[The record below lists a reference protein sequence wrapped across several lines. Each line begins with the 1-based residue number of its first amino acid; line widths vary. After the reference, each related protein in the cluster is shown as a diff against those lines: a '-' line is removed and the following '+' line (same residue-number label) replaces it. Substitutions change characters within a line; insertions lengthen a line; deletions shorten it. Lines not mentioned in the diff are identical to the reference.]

1 MLVMMFVM
9 VGCDDVCGGD
19 FGLWVW
25 VWVDELV

>member
-25 VWVDELV
+25 VDEWV